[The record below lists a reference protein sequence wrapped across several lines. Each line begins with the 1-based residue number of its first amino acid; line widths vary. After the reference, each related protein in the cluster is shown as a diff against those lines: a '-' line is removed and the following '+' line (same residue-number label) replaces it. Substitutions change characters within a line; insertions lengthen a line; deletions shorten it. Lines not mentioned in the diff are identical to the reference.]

1 MDQLTRLTQ
10 QIVAFRD
17 ARDWEQFHTPKN
29 LAAAIAVEAGE
40 LQEQFLWDE
49 DGVDPAAPVDDAISE
64 EIADVLIYALLF
76 CHQLDIDPKKAIQ
89 RKLETNRERYPVDKA
104 RGRSTKYT
112 ELEDS

>member
-1 MDQLTRLTQ
+1 MSQLARLTQ

-40 LQEQFLWDE
+40 LQEQFLWDKG
-49 DGVDPAAPVDDAISE
+49 GVDPTSSDVREISE

-89 RKLETNRERYPVDKA
+89 RKLETNRERYPVEKA